1 MLWREVAHEM
11 FRLWFLAE
19 ADLLSKTTPYRL
31 RDTGQGL
38 NRIQDVSSTPVTLV
52 VVASAADVIVR

>member
-1 MLWREVAHEM
+1 MLWREVAPEM
-11 FRLWFLAE
+11 VRQWVLAE
-19 ADLLSKTTPYRL
+19 ADLLSTTTPYRL